1 MTRGFGAETSEKGR
15 KVVGR
20 KAYLD
25 GQSGEILKKTEKDEK
40 LAKMPA
46 DLCPSAQKLWTDCV
60 ERWEMDDRA
69 ALTHLANACRSLTR
83 LRTLENILQK
93 DGMVIPN
100 RFKQPS
106 RHPAYALM
114 TAESKNFR
122 EHMAALQLDIE
133 SLYKPEAD

>member
-1 MTRGFGAETSEKGR
+1 MAKWG
-15 KVVGR
+15 
-20 KAYLD
+20 
-25 GQSGEILKKTEKDEK
+25 ILKKAEKDESV
-40 LAKMPA
+40 KMPS
-46 DLCPSAQKLWTDCV
+46 DLCPSAQKLWSDCV

-122 EHMAALQLDIE
+122 EHMAALQLDLE
-133 SLYKPEAD
+133 SIYKPETD